1 MQITIEDLRGLSAAP
16 DADVVVVIDVLRA
29 FSTAAVALDRG
40 AVEIYPVLEVAEAF
54 EQRAKDPGLVMMGER
69 DCHPIE
75 GFDLG
80 NSPVAASEFP
90 FAGRRAVQR
99 TTAGTRG
106 LVTCAAA
113 PNLFAASFL
122 VARATVLAIRA
133 LAPRRVAFVI
143 TGTVHYGS
151 ADEDL
156 ACAEWMAE
164 LLGGREADV
173 EPFLERVRTSVAAAT
188 FLDPRSPLYAPADV
202 VFCAAADGMPFAMC
216 VETSAEGLVLRKT
229 APSLKSG

>member
-1 MQITIEDLRGLSAAP
+1 MLPLISIEDLRALRTAP

-40 AVEIYPVLEVAEAF
+40 AVEIYPVLDVAEAF
-54 EQRAKDPGLVMMGER
+54 ERRAADPDLVLMGES
-69 DCHPIE
+69 DCHPIP

-90 FAGRRAVQR
+90 FCGRRAVQR

-106 LVTCAAA
+106 LVTCSSA
-113 PNLFAASFL
+113 PTLFAGSFL
-122 VARATVLAIRA
+122 VARATVEAIRA

-151 ADEDL
+151 AEEDL
-156 ACAEWMAE
+156 ACAEWMVE
-164 LLGGREADV
+164 GLCGCEADIG
-173 EPFLERVRTSVAAAT
+173 PYLHRVRTSVAAAT
-188 FLDPRSPLYAPADV
+188 FLDPDSPLYAPDDV
-202 VFCAAADGMPFAMC
+202 AFCAAADRMSFAMRT
-216 VETSAEGLVLRKT
+216 EASPSGLILR
-229 APSLKSG
+229 AHRPA